1 VVVGALVTSRVYPD
15 WAVRPIVVHDVPV
28 STQPPDRDVVFVREK
43 ARRTLPIS
51 LLVLLAI
58 VAMYLPLPKRF
69 VAALPLAIAIV
80 LTVRLLQFLRGRPG
94 RERVWPVVTLV
105 LVGLLLSNLATQ
117 VLFYDSV
124 RAYEQCMDGAQTS
137 QAAGACEQLRRQSP
151 LGRAG
156 LPLE

>member
-1 VVVGALVTSRVYPD
+1 M
-15 WAVRPIVVHDVPV
+15 
-28 STQPPDRDVVFVREK
+28 STQPPDRDVAFVREK

-80 LTVRLLQFLRGRPG
+80 LSVRLLQFLRERPG

-105 LVGLLLSNLATQ
+105 LIGVLLSNLAAQ
-117 VLFYDSV
+117 VLFYDAV
-124 RAYEQCMDGAQTS
+124 HAYEQCMKGAQTS
-137 QAAGACEQLRRQSP
+137 QAAGACDQFRRQSP

-156 LPLE
+156 LPLD